1 MDELAKGSCSN
12 HESWENHLEKRWEWI
27 EKISMIFSS
36 SNIYE
41 SNHNSSDWKAFVQF
55 SNL

>member
-41 SNHNSSDWKAFVQF
+41 SNHNSSDC
-55 SNL
+55 